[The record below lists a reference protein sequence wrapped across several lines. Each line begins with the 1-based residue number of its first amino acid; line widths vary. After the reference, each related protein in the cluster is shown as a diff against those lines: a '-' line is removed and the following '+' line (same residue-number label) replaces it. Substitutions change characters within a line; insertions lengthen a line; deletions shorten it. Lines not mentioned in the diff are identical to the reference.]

1 MSARIT
7 ATAAITLVLG
17 CAGAARAGGFGR
29 PVELGARAVGL
40 AGAYAAAADDPTAV
54 WHDPA
59 ALAFPDETQVYLDSA
74 LVFLGR
80 AWDPPSKPR
89 VGETTA
95 PQPIPFLGA
104 STRFAFG
111 ANKPSRLALGVAFYA
126 PYGGAV
132 QFDPAT
138 VADTAGPGAAGLTQT
153 SLALLEVSP
162 AIAYQVADALALGL
176 ALRIGISTFSVTDQ
190 EPAFTATNVS
200 ATGAGVGVTLGATV
214 RPHPRLAIGLVYRSP
229 LSTSL
234 SGSGM
239 LSVAGGPAMRRDL
252 SLAVTWPQSAALGLS
267 VRASRFL
274 RLVAQADWTGWS
286 SMQELAVSFGGASQV
301 RPLRFADNYTVR
313 AGAEVTVWRLAL
325 RVGAAVDTNAIPD
338 STSRR
343 EDRDGLKYDLT
354 GGLGVRFWRMRID
367 AAVDALLGA
376 SPRVVPAG
384 PSAEAGTYSGTV
396 VSAELSVAVSF

>member
-1 MSARIT
+1 MR
-7 ATAAITLVLG
+7 L
-17 CAGAARAGGFGR
+17 GAAAALCALAWAADAHGGGFGR
-29 PVELGARAVGL
+29 PVAIGARAVGL

-59 ALAFPDETQVYLDSA
+59 ALAFPDQTQIYLDSA

-80 AWDPPSKPR
+80 AWDPPGRPR
-89 VGETTA
+89 VEETTA

-111 ANKPSRLALGVAFYA
+111 ALKPSRLALGVAFYS
-126 PYGGAV
+126 PYGGAI
-132 QFDPAT
+132 QFDPAQL
-138 VADTAGPGAAGLTQT
+138 ADSAGPGAAGLTQT
-153 SLALLEVSP
+153 SLALLEVTP
-162 AIAYQVADALALGL
+162 AIAYQFSDTLALGV
-176 ALRIGISTFSVTDQ
+176 ALRIGISTFSVADQ

-200 ATGAGVGVTLGATV
+200 ASGAGVGATLGATV
-214 RPHPRLAIGLVYRSP
+214 RPHPRVSIGVVYRSP
-229 LSTSL
+229 LQTSL

-239 LSVAGGPAMRRDL
+239 LAVAGGTPMRRDL

-267 VRASRFL
+267 VRAARFL

-301 RPLRFADNYTVR
+301 RPLRFSDNYTVR

-325 RVGAAVDTNAIPD
+325 RLGAALDTNAIPD

-354 GGLGVRFWRMRID
+354 GGVGVRFWRMRID
-367 AAVDALLGA
+367 AAVDALLGT
-376 SPRVVPAG
+376 SPRMVPAG
-384 PSAEAGTYSGTV
+384 PAAEAGTYSGAV
-396 VSAELSVAVSF
+396 ISCELSAAVAF